1 MYRRR
6 LCTECNKADQRE
18 RSVRNSSHQQTEG
31 VKESR
36 KGERKTRKE
45 AVVVQEW
52 WIRLCPLCT
61 SDTGKQIE
69 EHVPEGSSKEWL
81 QSQGRGESQHVIEKS
96 TTKNRTPSNQEDAKG
111 EIASY
116 APQVQ
121 VTAAMRASHTKLIV
135 WEVVRKRTFTKE
147 NQLTTDTPEA
157 RSIRTTCRNVT
168 SKTQH
173 YGDIAEISTAAECKN
188 SR

>member
-1 MYRRR
+1 
-6 LCTECNKADQRE
+6 
-18 RSVRNSSHQQTEG
+18 
-31 VKESR
+31 
-36 KGERKTRKE
+36 
-45 AVVVQEW
+45 
-52 WIRLCPLCT
+52 
-61 SDTGKQIE
+61 
-69 EHVPEGSSKEWL
+69 
-81 QSQGRGESQHVIEKS
+81 
-96 TTKNRTPSNQEDAKG
+96 
-111 EIASY
+111 
-116 APQVQ
+116 
-121 VTAAMRASHTKLIV
+121 MRASHTKLIV